1 MVYKR
6 YILPIRWLYA
16 TYHLLREPGN
26 SIETLNVQSSS
37 QVLVRSVDPQRLP
50 KATKWQAAWLWK
62 FQTRV
67 WSKFYFKFQR
77 LSGQF
82 MKWTSIDLYFELGFE
97 AKQFKSYWL
106 VGQWDGRSWGH
117 WCKCCWNDLFL
128 YRAAL
133 DLWESDLSLFRT
145 ALKTSGSSLIMDP

>member
-1 MVYKR
+1 MIICY
-6 YILPIRWLYA
+6 LPPIKGTRKLHW
-16 TYHLLREPGN
+16 N
-26 SIETLNVQSSS
+26 SKCSIIKSSVGEKCWS
-37 QVLVRSVDPQRLP
+37 TKTSKGHQV
-50 KATKWQAAWLWK
+50 AAAWLWK